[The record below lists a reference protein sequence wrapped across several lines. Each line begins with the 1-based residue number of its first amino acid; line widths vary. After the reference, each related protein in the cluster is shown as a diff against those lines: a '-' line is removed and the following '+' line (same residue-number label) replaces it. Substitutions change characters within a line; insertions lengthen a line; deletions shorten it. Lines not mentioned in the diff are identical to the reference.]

1 MSGGVRGR
9 YAALAALASAA
20 LTVTGCG
27 DSAPGGPTVLDRPRV
42 LAIVAS
48 SPVVAPTGST
58 GLIAVAVDSQG
69 RPAQVQ
75 PRWRACTPWIPNLAP
90 SACTGDAAMA
100 LSSEASGAA
109 SVQVSE
115 VFARFGDPTVLPPDA
130 PCAPAQVSIPI
141 IAEVEVEGT
150 VLVVRKD
157 LVVRFGAQTRANPGL
172 TEMLFN
178 GMPAQDYVLGSEY
191 ALSAMLDLSVADRVC
206 IADDPNV
213 TRVEPV
219 TVYAYA
225 SAGDLAD
232 PSFEIAA
239 PPEDGAAVLS
249 GAVSWTAPRA
259 GELGSG
265 SVELWLVATD
275 QDGGIAVV
283 HRSLTAR

>member
-1 MSGGVRGR
+1 MDATTQAPIPGATVVVGGVEVLSEADGGFRFSDLPTGPLDVLV
-9 YAALAALASAA
+9 LADGYEAY
-20 LTVTGCG
+20 
-27 DSAPGGPTVLDRPRV
+27 LDRR
-42 LAIVAS
+42 
-48 SPVVAPTGST
+48 
-58 GLIAVAVDSQG
+58 
-69 RPAQVQ
+69 R
-75 PRWRACTPWIPNLAP
+75 
-90 SACTGDAAMA
+90 
-100 LSSEASGAA
+100 
-109 SVQVSE
+109 
-115 VFARFGDPTVLPPDA
+115 A

-178 GMPAQDYVLGSEY
+178 GMPARDYVLGSEY
-191 ALSAMLDLSVADRVC
+191 ALSARLDLSVADRVC
-206 IADDPNV
+206 IADDPSV

-239 PPEDGAAVLS
+239 PPEDSAAMIS

-259 GELGSG
+259 GELGSSG